1 MPAGRN
7 TKGQNGQDHEPNVPG
22 GGWMHENFRVLRW
35 PGRSFFLTSPFI
47 GLRDLSNHAAT
58 PDALEPLLV
67 SNIAANTRHEEEISM
82 ISHRWFR
89 RLGGLVV
96 SFILLLSAGSLVPG
110 AEDADRKVVPDQQGI
125 DGDMN
130 AIDLG
135 KDEVYETQ
143 DHVSVAD
150 EVPKG
155 LSAEDWN
162 PIRGIVEQ
170 KLYDV
175 EKEDDPAG
183 LFAAN
188 NQRHKMRTL
197 FQPEGVRVVPAGA
210 KDAAWEWGMTLRS
223 YGYEGSMRVPQ
234 VARRVAEGN
243 RIEYRR
249 GEIVEWY
256 INDSGGLEQ
265 GFTLT
270 EQPEEGRQG
279 DLLIELALEGS
290 LQPQW
295 TDAGHA
301 VRFAD
306 ADGKTI
312 LNYAGLVAWDAEG
325 RTLPATMARLESG
338 LVLRVDDCDA
348 VYPITVDPMIVTED
362 AKLLASD
369 GASPDLFGISVS
381 VSGDT
386 VVVGARG
393 DTPPHRFRL
402 RACV

>member
-1 MPAGRN
+1 
-7 TKGQNGQDHEPNVPG
+7 
-22 GGWMHENFRVLRW
+22 
-35 PGRSFFLTSPFI
+35 
-47 GLRDLSNHAAT
+47 
-58 PDALEPLLV
+58 
-67 SNIAANTRHEEEISM
+67 M

>member
-1 MPAGRN
+1 
-7 TKGQNGQDHEPNVPG
+7 
-22 GGWMHENFRVLRW
+22 
-35 PGRSFFLTSPFI
+35 
-47 GLRDLSNHAAT
+47 
-58 PDALEPLLV
+58 
-67 SNIAANTRHEEEISM
+67 M

-110 AEDADRKVVPDQQGI
+110 AEDANTKVVPDQQGI

-143 DHVSVAD
+143 YHVSVAD

-170 KLYDV
+170 KFYDV
-175 EKEDDPAG
+175 EKKDDPAG

-188 NQRHKMRTL
+188 NPRHKMRTL

-295 TDAGHA
+295 TDACHA

-312 LNYAGLVAWDAEG
+312 LNYAGLMAWDKNGGSHVARDHG
-325 RTLPATMARLESG
+325 PARERIG
-338 LVLRVDDCDA
+338 
-348 VYPITVDPMIVTED
+348 P
-362 AKLLASD
+362 
-369 GASPDLFGISVS
+369 
-381 VSGDT
+381 
-386 VVVGARG
+386 
-393 DTPPHRFRL
+393 
-402 RACV
+402 ACG